1 MMNNI
6 LEHIN
11 KAKEEFLK
19 NGFEANTIIINE
31 ELARTEHLLIPVGDD
46 TVFSFPPT
54 ILGLKVEYAKKLPLD
69 ANFIVTKT
77 NKPKEDELEYYKNRC
92 EELEQQLEQIKEIL
106 YER

>member
-11 KAKEEFLK
+11 KAKEECLK

-31 ELARTEHLLIPVGDD
+31 ELARTEHLLISVGD

-54 ILGLKVEYAKKLPLD
+54 ILGLKIQYAEKLPLD
-69 ANFIVTKT
+69 ANFIVT
-77 NKPKEDELEYYKNRC
+77 NNPKKDELEYYKNRC